1 MTEKKVLSESGA
13 HAPCLMRDFSTLRG
27 LKNLKDPL
35 TEAHLNL
42 YKGYVSNVNQLRQH
56 LQEAKPGTIEW
67 SEMERRL
74 GFEVNGMRL
83 HELYFENLTPGESR
97 VPRALE
103 ETLSSLWGSFK
114 RWKEEFEA
122 IGQIRGVGW
131 VILYKDPM
139 DGRLS
144 NHWIGLH
151 EEGHPAGFTPLL
163 VMDVWEHAYTGMD
176 RSAYI
181 GAFFMNV
188 NWEGVGA
195 RWAGS

>member
-1 MTEKKVLSESGA
+1 MTEKKILSEPGA

-35 TEAHLNL
+35 IEAHLNL
-42 YKGYVSNVNQLRQH
+42 YNGYVSNVNQLRQH
-56 LQEAKPGTIEW
+56 LQEAKSGTIEW

-83 HELYFENLTPGESR
+83 HELYFENLTPGDSR

-103 ETLSSLWGSFK
+103 ETLSGLWGSFK

-139 DGRLS
+139 DGSLS

-176 RSAYI
+176 RSTYI

>member
-1 MTEKKVLSESGA
+1 MNDVRAISNPPAAT
-13 HAPCLMRDFSTLRG
+13 PYLMRDFSTLRG
-27 LKNLKDPL
+27 LKNLEDSL
-35 TEAHLNL
+35 IEAHLEL
-42 YKGYVSNVNQLRQH
+42 YKGYVNSFNLLRQH
-56 LQEAKPGTIEW
+56 LEASKPGTVEW
-67 SEMERRL
+67 SEMERRQ
-74 GFEVNGMRL
+74 GFEVNGLRL
-83 HELYFENLTPGESR
+83 HELYFENLTSGESR

-103 ETLSSLWGSFK
+103 ETLSGLWGSFK
-114 RWKEEFEA
+114 RWRDEFVT
-122 IGQIRGVGW
+122 IGQILGVGW

-163 VMDVWEHAYTGMD
+163 VMDVWEHAYTGMN
-176 RSAYI
+176 RGSYI
-181 GAFFMNV
+181 EAFFMNV

>member
-1 MTEKKVLSESGA
+1 MTDQRSVSKTGA
-13 HAPCLMRDFSTLRG
+13 PTPYLERDFSTLRG
-27 LKNLKDPL
+27 LKILKDPL
-35 TEAHLNL
+35 IEAHLSL
-42 YKGYVSNVNQLRQH
+42 YKGYVSSFNSLRQH
-56 LQEAKPGTIEW
+56 LEDTQPGTIEW

-74 GFEVNGMRL
+74 GYEVNGLRL

-97 VPRALE
+97 VPRAFE
-103 ETLSSLWGSFK
+103 ETLGGLWGSFK
-114 RWKEEFEA
+114 RWQEEFEA

-131 VILYKDPM
+131 VILYKDPV

-163 VMDVWEHAYTGMD
+163 VMDVWEHAYSGMN

-181 GAFFMNV
+181 KAFFMNV

-195 RWAGS
+195 RWAGP

>member
-1 MTEKKVLSESGA
+1 MTDKRTASDPGA
-13 HAPCLMRDFSTLRG
+13 YTPYLERDFSTLRG
-27 LKNLKDPL
+27 LKNLKDSL
-35 TEAHLNL
+35 IEAHVSL
-42 YKGYVSNVNQLRQH
+42 YKGYVGSFNSLRQH
-56 LQEAKPGTIEW
+56 LEDAQPGTTEW
-67 SEMERRL
+67 SEMQRRL
-74 GFEVNGMRL
+74 GFEVNGLRL
-83 HELYFENLTPGESR
+83 HELYFENLTSGDSR

-103 ETLSSLWGSFK
+103 ETLSGLWGSFK
-114 RWKEEFEA
+114 RWQEEFET

-163 VMDVWEHAYTGMD
+163 VMDVWEHAYAGMN

-181 GAFFMNV
+181 QAFFMNI